1 MSIMANRRSVLVVI
15 LALINLPIALAAI
28 EAISFYADQANSG
41 AVATPRGPREYLLYV
56 PPGYDPSKATPLV
69 ISMHGAMMW
78 PAQQRDMTGW
88 NRLADEHGFI
98 VLYPS
103 GEGGRVRVFELG
115 PADLKA
121 TMQYVADLIDTVRSK
136 YNIDA
141 DRIYADGLS
150 NGAGTA
156 FAVSC
161 TLADRIA
168 AIGMVSSALLLPFEW
183 CPDRRPIP
191 LMAFHGTADTATPY
205 GGGKSWVVPFPL
217 PSVPQ
222 FVADWSARNQ
232 CRGQPVDARVAPR
245 VSRRSYSG
253 CAGNAD
259 VVLYTIDG
267 GGHTWPGGGTL
278 PEWFVGSINRNVNA
292 TRELWSFYQAHPRQL
307 RFQRVP

>member
-1 MSIMANRRSVLVVI
+1 MSIMANRRSVLVII
-15 LALINLPIALAAI
+15 LALVNVAVALAAI
-28 EAISFYADQANSG
+28 EAVSFYTRQANNGSI
-41 AVATPRGPREYLLYV
+41 ATPSGEREYLVYV
-56 PPGYDPSKATPLV
+56 PPGYDATKPTPLV

-88 NRLADEHGFI
+88 NTLADEHGFI

-115 PADLKA
+115 PKDLKA
-121 TMQYVADLIDTVRSK
+121 TMQYVAGLIDTVQAQ

-183 CPDRRPIP
+183 CPDRRPMP

-205 GGGKSWVVPFPL
+205 DGGTSWVVPFPL

-222 FVADWSARNQ
+222 FVADWSARNH
-232 CRGQPVDARVAPR
+232 CSGKPIESRVAAD
-245 VSRRSYSG
+245 VTRRSYSR
-253 CAGNAD
+253 CAANAD

-267 GGHTWPGGGTL
+267 GGHTWPGGGAL
-278 PEWFVGSINRNVNA
+278 PEWFTGTINRNVNA
-292 TRELWSFYQAHPRQL
+292 TRELWSFYQAHPRV
-307 RFQRVP
+307 RP